1 MIKYSNDQ
9 EKERYMSVDEIKKL
23 DIKDRIILMNDIWTS
38 LETEDT
44 KIEFPSW
51 HEDIL
56 KDRIKK
62 INNGDAKYITLD
74 ELKAR

>member
-1 MIKYSNDQ
+1 
-9 EKERYMSVDEIKKL
+9 MSIDEIKKL
-23 DIKDRIILMNDIWTS
+23 DVKERIILMNDIWAS
-38 LETEDT
+38 LEGEDT
-44 KIEFPSW
+44 RVESPSW